1 MLQLRISNLH
11 LSYVRKPVMKT
22 MNFFTS
28 HSRVVLLCSLLTCGQ
43 CIAAPTASPTPS
55 LKHPIPLEQIIS
67 QVRKHHGNI
76 IIQTT
81 RLSEEDRRT
90 VRIVDFSDN
99 HNNRHRMVI
108 DAFTG
113 KELELVP
120 LKVPM
125 SIEKA
130 LDKVRSRHQT
140 ATILRTWL
148 DQRDGNPVRIVELI
162 DKQHKRWQM
171 TLDAYTGLIITE
183 HMFELKPSGR
193 QVSLSQ
199 VIQKARQNHK
209 NMIVMRTRLTHRK
222 GTQVREIFYLDE
234 NSLHKRLTVNASTGE
249 VIEDK
254 MVAGLY

>member
-1 MLQLRISNLH
+1 
-11 LSYVRKPVMKT
+11 MKT
-22 MNFFTS
+22 MSTLTS
-28 HSRVVLLCSLLTCGQ
+28 HVRAVLLGSMLTCGT
-43 CIAAPTASPTPS
+43 CYATTPTSPVPS
-55 LKHPIPLEQIIS
+55 LKRPLPLEQIIS
-67 QVRKHHGNI
+67 QIRKHHGDI

-90 VRIVDFSDN
+90 VRVVDFSDS
-99 HNNRHRMVI
+99 HHNRHRMVI

-120 LKVPM
+120 LKAPM
-125 SIEKA
+125 PIEKA

-148 DQRDGNPVRIVELI
+148 DQRDGNPVRVVELL
-162 DKQHKRWQM
+162 DKQHKRWQT
-171 TLDAYTGLIITE
+171 TLDAYTGLIISE

-254 MVAGLY
+254 MIAGLH